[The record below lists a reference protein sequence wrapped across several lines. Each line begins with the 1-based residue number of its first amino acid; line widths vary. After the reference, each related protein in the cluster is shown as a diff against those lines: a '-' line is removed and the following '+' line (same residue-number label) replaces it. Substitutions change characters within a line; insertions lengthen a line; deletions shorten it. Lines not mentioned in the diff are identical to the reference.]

1 MKMTSSLS
9 IYFSRFF
16 LIKTLV
22 SSIILLI
29 AGVSCLKADTV
40 LVKVLGGLNLIM
52 GAVSFLAFI
61 RSLIRRARIVMDEK
75 GILDY
80 RVAKKYIPWDQI
92 QDLELTFK
100 GNQKVLKIT
109 IANNFANDNFKWLYK
124 IFNKS
129 NLNKKPKVV
138 LIALIGLVINYESL
152 NEFLLSRDINYT
164 ATNLDEQLSALE
176 RGINKVLY

>member
-1 MKMTSSLS
+1 
-9 IYFSRFF
+9 
-16 LIKTLV
+16 
-22 SSIILLI
+22 
-29 AGVSCLKADTV
+29 
-40 LVKVLGGLNLIM
+40 
-52 GAVSFLAFI
+52 
-61 RSLIRRARIVMDEK
+61 MDEK

-124 IFNKS
+124 VFNKS